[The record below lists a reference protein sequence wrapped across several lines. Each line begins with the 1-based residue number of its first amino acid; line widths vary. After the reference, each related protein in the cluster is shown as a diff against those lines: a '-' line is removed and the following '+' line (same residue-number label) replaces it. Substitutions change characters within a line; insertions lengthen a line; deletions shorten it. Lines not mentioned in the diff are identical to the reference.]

1 MDTITIESTQVG
13 VPNVS
18 YTSAE
23 VLRFIEKAKDYD
35 NANLNLATA
44 YKDIRSIKEK
54 VRDFFSEVEWE
65 DGEQTVSKSDVNELL
80 ESIGSHKL
88 TTTYRGTF
96 TINGTFEVEAEDEDE
111 ASSVFVDNASVD
123 FSEGDYRI
131 EDISTDDVC
140 ENYQTWRVTPS
151 TSGIDRHLCYD
162 EQVRGGRVSALSLF
176 LPL

>member
-23 VLRFIEKAKDYD
+23 VLRFIEKAKLVDDYSTK
-35 NANLNLATA
+35 LTIA
-44 YKDIRSIKEK
+44 YKDIRNIKEK

-88 TTTYRGTF
+88 TTTYGGAFTITGTF
-96 TINGTFEVEAEDEDE
+96 TVEAEDEDE
-111 ASSVFVDNASVD
+111 AASMFVDNASVD
-123 FSEGDYRI
+123 FSEGEYRV
-131 EDISTDDVC
+131 EDITAEDVS
-140 ENYQTWRVTPS
+140 ENY
-151 TSGIDRHLCYD
+151 
-162 EQVRGGRVSALSLF
+162 
-176 LPL
+176 

>member
-13 VPNVS
+13 EPTIS

-54 VRDFFSEVEWE
+54 VRDFFSEVEWQ
-65 DGEQTVSKSDVNELL
+65 DGEQTISKSDVNELL

-88 TTTYRGTF
+88 TSTYGGTF
-96 TINGTFEVEAEDEDE
+96 TITGTFQVEAEDEDE
-111 ASSVFVDNASVD
+111 AANKFVESVD
-123 FSEGDYRI
+123 VNFYDGDI
-131 EDISTDDVC
+131 TIDDTTTDDVS
-140 ENYQTWRVTPS
+140 EDY
-151 TSGIDRHLCYD
+151 
-162 EQVRGGRVSALSLF
+162 
-176 LPL
+176 